1 VSRKADQLVCSNSR
15 NVQNNTFEFAA
26 AAGCWNEAEIGGRK
40 CASIQFEQNVVERF
54 GKVDAW
60 IDGVRVLCRPPRG
73 KEAVLKSGALNH
85 TMRQRQR
92 LWERIKS
99 PLLRLFGFDVKSPNH
114 VLELVLDL

>member
-60 IDGVRVLCRPPRG
+60 IDGVRVGSYADLPEA
-73 KEAVLKSGALNH
+73 KEAILKIRRPKL
-85 TMRQRQR
+85 
-92 LWERIKS
+92 S
-99 PLLRLFGFDVKSPNH
+99 PARYITRVIYSVGFLLTP
-114 VLELVLDL
+114 

>member
-1 VSRKADQLVCSNSR
+1 MSRKADQLVCSNSR

-73 KEAVLKSGALNH
+73 QGGRPEIRRPKPHNASAPEVMGANKVA
-85 TMRQRQR
+85 TTSVVR
-92 LWERIKS
+92 L
-99 PLLRLFGFDVKSPNH
+99 
-114 VLELVLDL
+114 